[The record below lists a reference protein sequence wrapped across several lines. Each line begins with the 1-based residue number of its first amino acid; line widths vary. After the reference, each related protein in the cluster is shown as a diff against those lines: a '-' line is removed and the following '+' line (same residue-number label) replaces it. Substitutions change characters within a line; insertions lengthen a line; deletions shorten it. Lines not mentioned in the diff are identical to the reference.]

1 MPFINTNELGLYAP
15 KTNEK
20 VKLSQEAQ
28 KYIAEAIFSY
38 KQLFYGLRLVAWRCR
53 DKQATFYEALTNG
66 ELDQF
71 KVAPGHRDAD
81 GGYTKSEW
89 DYNRL
94 NAYMWNRFRER
105 FDAAFNLEAITELK
119 TLKDIKKATD
129 ELLEFA
135 LANWGQDLLGDK
147 LLREAERV
155 ESIGK
160 GVTRCK
166 LEYQGISIIGQFS
179 DTERT
184 ITLAAKGVP
193 EVIIHQ
199 AKGANSWKGGIHFDT
214 FGNPVTLNSQK
225 ASLFSQV
232 LELASRLNVGIKEF
246 MANPEGF
253 LGLESAQAHKR
264 NLQLIKEKLLI
275 VNQDA
280 YEKRKVDAPEQ
291 QATRRINE
299 AIDAA
304 EEVANDPDATT
315 IEVEAARNQ
324 ADRVLANERH
334 KLPLQESLKQKRER
348 EAQQWLAQNPEFG
361 DDLDAQLGLMEM
373 NMSDIHKATSDNL
386 PM

>member
-1 MPFINTNELGLYAP
+1 MSFINTNELGLYAP

-20 VKLSQEAQ
+20 IKLSQEAQ
-28 KYIAEAIFSY
+28 KYIAEAIFNY
-38 KQLFYGLRLVAWRCR
+38 KQLFYGLRLIAWKCR
-53 DKQATFYEALTNG
+53 DKRATFYEALTNG

-71 KVAPGHRDAD
+71 KVAPGHRDND
-81 GGYTKSEW
+81 GSYTKSEW
-89 DYNRL
+89 DYDRL

-105 FDAAFNLEAITELK
+105 FDAAFNLEIIAELK

-135 LANWGQDLLGDK
+135 LTNWGHDLLGDK
-147 LLREAERV
+147 LLKDVDRV
-155 ESIGK
+155 EPIGQ
-160 GVTRCK
+160 GVTRCT
-166 LEYQGISIIGQFS
+166 LEYQGISITGQFS

-184 ITLAAKGVP
+184 ITLSAKGVP

-199 AKGANSWKGGIHFDT
+199 TKGATSWKGGIHFDT
-214 FGNPVTLNSQK
+214 FGHPVTLNSQK
-225 ASLFSQV
+225 ASLFSQM

-253 LGLESAQAHKR
+253 LGIESAKAHKR
-264 NLQLIKEKLLI
+264 NLELIKDALLI

-280 YEKRKVDAPEQ
+280 YEKRKMEAPSQ

-304 EEVANDPDATT
+304 EEIANDPDSTDTEIAT
-315 IEVEAARNQ
+315 ARNQ
-324 ADRVLANERH
+324 ADLVLANQRH
-334 KLPLQESLKQKRER
+334 KLPKQESLKQKRER
-348 EAQQWLAQNPEFG
+348 EAQQWLEQNPEF
-361 DDLDAQLGLMEM
+361 DEDLDVQLGLIEM
-373 NMSDIHKATSDNL
+373 NMSDIHKAASDDL